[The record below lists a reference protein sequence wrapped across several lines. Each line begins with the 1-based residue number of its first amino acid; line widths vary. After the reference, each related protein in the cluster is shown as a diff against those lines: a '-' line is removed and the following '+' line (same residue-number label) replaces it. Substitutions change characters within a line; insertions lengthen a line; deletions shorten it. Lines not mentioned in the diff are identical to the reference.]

1 MGAPPAVRLVVF
13 AKLPIQGRVKTRLA
27 ESIGAEKTLRLY
39 REWVPPAIEKLLSLG
54 PSVSIE
60 ITLDPP
66 AVEGVSDAEALD
78 QARSWIP
85 LPVDWSLQS
94 GPGLGERLT
103 EAFDRQYASGWTRVF
118 ALGTDSP
125 HLTTEDL
132 TANFRLLDRNDLV
145 LGPTEDGGYYAVG
158 LKSPPDGVFA
168 GVRWSSESTLADT
181 EANAR
186 RKGWSV
192 GLGPMS
198 FDIDTFED
206 LDRLM
211 REGAAAEWGTLRR
224 ILSED

>member
-1 MGAPPAVRLVVF
+1 MGTPPAVRLVVF
-13 AKLPIQGRVKTRLA
+13 ARLPLRGRVKTRLA
-27 ESIGAEKTLRLY
+27 ESIGEEKTLRLY
-39 REWVPPAIEKLLSLG
+39 REWVPPALERLLSLG

-60 ITLDPP
+60 ITLAAP
-66 AVEGVSDAEALD
+66 ADEGVSDADALD

-85 LPVDWSLQS
+85 LPVDWSFQS

-103 EAFDRQYASGWTRVF
+103 DAFDRQFNAGWTRVF
-118 ALGTDSP
+118 ALGADSP

-132 TANFRLLDRNDLV
+132 IANFRLLEGNDLV

-158 LKSPPDGVFA
+158 LKSRPNGVFA
-168 GVRWSSESTLADT
+168 GVRWSSEFTLADT

-186 RKGWSV
+186 RKGWTV

-198 FDIDTFED
+198 FDIDTLED
-206 LDRLM
+206 LNRLI